1 MVSFHVQQAV
11 CPLWLVFVYYIYRYL
26 ETAPCLTGV
35 SSSSSSSNA
44 VDMSALPSGI
54 LYDHLVTAN
63 PYLSAPVP
71 KSVLNGE
78 AAPLPAKATPAAPPP
93 KAMPGTGTHEE
104 AAPVSATPPPK
115 AMPGTGTHEEA
126 APVSAASALPAMPT
140 TTGARVKA
148 AAPDPTPPA
157 HRDLLDESF

>member
-1 MVSFHVQQAV
+1 M
-11 CPLWLVFVYYIYRYL
+11 
-26 ETAPCLTGV
+26 
-35 SSSSSSSNA
+35 
-44 VDMSALPSGI
+44 DMSALPSGI
-54 LYDHLVTAN
+54 LYDHLVTVN

-78 AAPLPAKATPAAPPP
+78 AAPLPAKATPAA
-93 KAMPGTGTHEE
+93 
-104 AAPVSATPPPK
+104 PPPK